1 VSLLTHDYAWTTVL
15 TAVGRLEGG
24 DEAIVRGIC
33 IGNNVFVGRGALLMP
48 GTVIEDDVI
57 VGAGAVV
64 RGRVESGS
72 VMIGNPARRSGTI
85 AELYAKQGGRLE
97 TLDVRK
103 DRVA

>member
-1 VSLLTHDYAWTTVL
+1 
-15 TAVGRLEGG
+15 
-24 DEAIVRGIC
+24 
-33 IGNNVFVGRGALLMP
+33 MP

-64 RGRVESGS
+64 RGRIESGS
-72 VMIGNPARRSGTI
+72 VMIGNPARRAGSVT
-85 AELYAKQGGRLE
+85 ELYEKQCWRLD